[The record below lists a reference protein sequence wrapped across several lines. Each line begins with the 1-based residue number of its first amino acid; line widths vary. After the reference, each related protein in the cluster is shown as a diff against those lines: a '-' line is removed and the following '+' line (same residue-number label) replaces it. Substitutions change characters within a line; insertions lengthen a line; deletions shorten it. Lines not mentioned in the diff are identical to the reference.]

1 MDLYI
6 CDFTKNTE
14 CSERG
19 SKCAFFG
26 GNCSCTSK
34 EECAMNEKD
43 IKNLSAEDFMSMH
56 RAIPEQGRKS
66 MLAKDWYWVKLMDS
80 IKETGWGDAD
90 EKERSS

>member
-6 CDFTKNTE
+6 CDFMKNTE

-19 SKCAFFG
+19 SKCAVFG

-34 EECAMNEKD
+34 EECAMDEKD
-43 IKNLSAEDFMSMH
+43 IKNLSAEDFMRVH
-56 RAIPEQGRKS
+56 RAIPLQYRAF
-66 MLAKDWYWVKLMDS
+66 MDAVDWYWIKFMDS
-80 IKETGWGDAD
+80 LKETGWGDAD